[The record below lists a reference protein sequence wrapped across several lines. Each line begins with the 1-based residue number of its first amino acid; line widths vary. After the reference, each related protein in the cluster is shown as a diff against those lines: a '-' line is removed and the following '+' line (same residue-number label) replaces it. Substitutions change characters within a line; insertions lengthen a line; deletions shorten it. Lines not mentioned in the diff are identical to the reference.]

1 MKPRAAIRIRRER
14 RDCRWDEQ
22 RDDGSPKCPTCGRPQ
37 RWWGPAGVRI
47 RRGHRFLVPVRTEW
61 RGLDYGGGQY
71 RNRPLSKPIRLNWPV
86 KYHTGSTRPGR
97 PATGRTHARCPDP
110 FHDVHYRDEEQPE
123 PRQSNGI
130 RRLMRAN
137 APHKAKAK
145 ARRHRAAQSY
155 QRR

>member
-1 MKPRAAIRIRRER
+1 MKPRTAIRIRRER
-14 RDCRWDEQ
+14 RDRRWDEP
-22 RDDGSPKCPTCGRPQ
+22 RDDGAPKCPTCKRAK
-37 RWWGPAGVRI
+37 RTAYVGVHI

-61 RGLDYGGGQY
+61 RGMDYGRRGHRG
-71 RNRPLSKPIRLNWPV
+71 RNVPLSRPIRLNWPTKV
-86 KYHTGSTRPGR
+86 RRSSIRR
-97 PATGRTHARCPDP
+97 SMGRTWAQCPDP
-110 FHDVHYRDEEQPE
+110 FHDVVMDEEKPE